1 MEKCKTILL
10 VCLIVLML
18 AAAGV
23 QVLLIIYGGSLFRA
37 APLTLSEWRRVLALS
52 LTVLPADLLRKL
64 FFQKRGL

>member
-1 MEKCKTILL
+1 
-10 VCLIVLML
+10 ML

-37 APLTLSEWRRVLALS
+37 APLTLHEWRRVMALS

-64 FFQKRGL
+64 IFQKRGL